1 MVDQVV
7 ELVDTVVQQDQVGV
21 ALLVKEIMVEVIHQE
36 ILVQVEVVLVQQVPM
51 HLLRQLLEEME
62 LQILLQEV
70 Q

>member
-1 MVDQVV
+1 
-7 ELVDTVVQQDQVGV
+7 VVQQDQVGV